1 MPKPRSAQ
9 NVIEEAYLV
18 GGLDCCPRQ
27 GWRTYLFNSHIW
39 WMTKA
44 PRLFI
49 HSHCRHRLSA
59 NPNLGSKCNVRT
71 CIPSNFVSKSH
82 IQLQIRVLACFQ
94 LAVKHCKLAALFI
107 RMVWSHCMFKI
118 SPLKL
123 LSPKL
128 TCALVLLPIL
138 AQPILAASVTSDPTA
153 MAVSPAAEQQLVSTS
168 GMAEGVFY
176 QTFGSGKPVLI
187 INGGPGLDSA
197 GFETIAK
204 AIAAKGYQTILF
216 DQRGTGR
223 SPLPEINGSTIQM
236 GLMVDDIETLRRHL
250 KQPKLTIFGHSFGGM
265 LGGAYAAKYPQ
276 HVEKLIFSS
285 AGGLDLSFRDQF
297 AKRFNANL
305 TAAEQTKMQVYQDR
319 QAAGDD
325 SDDTRDA
332 LALIRA
338 HAYVLDK
345 NKAPA
350 IAARLKVVNMQ
361 INSLVYEDLERIN
374 FDLKS
379 SFQEF
384 KAPVIVLQGENDVI
398 SVDTAKSIANSFK
411 QARLVIM
418 PNCAH
423 YGWLDSPALY
433 YASIF
438 EFLKA

>member
-1 MPKPRSAQ
+1 
-9 NVIEEAYLV
+9 
-18 GGLDCCPRQ
+18 
-27 GWRTYLFNSHIW
+27 
-39 WMTKA
+39 
-44 PRLFI
+44 
-49 HSHCRHRLSA
+49 
-59 NPNLGSKCNVRT
+59 
-71 CIPSNFVSKSH
+71 
-82 IQLQIRVLACFQ
+82 
-94 LAVKHCKLAALFI
+94 
-107 RMVWSHCMFKI
+107 MFKI

-138 AQPILAASVTSDPTA
+138 AQPALATSVKSDPTA
-153 MAVSPAAEQQLVSTS
+153 MAVSPAAEQHLVSTS

-223 SPLPEINGSTIQM
+223 SPLPEINGRTIQV

-398 SVDTAKSIANSFK
+398 SVDTAKSIAYSFK

-438 EFLKA
+438 EFLKS

>member
-1 MPKPRSAQ
+1 MVCSNGKSQFSAFKS
-9 NVIEEAYLV
+9 LS
-18 GGLDCCPRQ
+18 RQ
-27 GWRTYLFNSHIW
+27 LICT
-39 WMTKA
+39 
-44 PRLFI
+44 
-49 HSHCRHRLSA
+49 
-59 NPNLGSKCNVRT
+59 
-71 CIPSNFVSKSH
+71 
-82 IQLQIRVLACFQ
+82 
-94 LAVKHCKLAALFI
+94 
-107 RMVWSHCMFKI
+107 
-118 SPLKL
+118 
-123 LSPKL
+123 
-128 TCALVLLPIL
+128 LVLLPL
-138 AQPILAASVTSDPTA
+138 TAQPALAESAKLDLTA
-153 MAVSPAAEQQLVSTS
+153 MAVRTDADQHLVSNS
-168 GMAEGVFY
+168 GMADGVFY

-187 INGGPGLDSA
+187 INGGPGLDRA

-250 KQPKLTIFGHSFGGM
+250 KHPKLTILGHSFGGM

-276 HVEKLIFSS
+276 HIEKLIFSS
-285 AGGLDLSFRDQF
+285 SGGLDLAFRDQF
-297 AKRFNANL
+297 SKRFNANL
-305 TAAEQTKMQVYQDR
+305 TLAEQTKMQAYQVR

-325 SDDTRDA
+325 SVDIRDA

-338 HAYVLDK
+338 HAYVIDK

-361 INSLVYEDLERIN
+361 INSLVYEDLERIK

-379 SFQEF
+379 SFQDF

-423 YGWLDSPALY
+423 YGWLDSPTLY

-438 EFLKA
+438 EFLQS